1 MIFQQFADGSEG
13 WCMIDILLLAELP
26 SIFYIPV
33 WTEWFI
39 TTKESKSAEGGKRT
53 EGGKS
58 AEGSEIVIEFAF

>member
-1 MIFQQFADGSEG
+1 
-13 WCMIDILLLAELP
+13 MIDILLLAELP